1 MIFFDTFP
9 AKDSL
14 MIRAIEVL
22 HSLVMVVTEQAIN
35 ALFVIKVD
43 IAQNGVSLNNL
54 VEYVEI
60 ERQLINTFYLF
71 DEFPA
76 NGTSNSEI
84 MVKLCQT
91 FSTERVPTMNK
102 NSGYLLAHVKLITT
116 KVTEIEA
123 STLIVCIYRV
133 LIVIG

>member
-60 ERQLINTFYLF
+60 ER
-71 DEFPA
+71 
-76 NGTSNSEI
+76 
-84 MVKLCQT
+84 
-91 FSTERVPTMNK
+91 
-102 NSGYLLAHVKLITT
+102 
-116 KVTEIEA
+116 
-123 STLIVCIYRV
+123 
-133 LIVIG
+133 